1 MADMSDPDD
10 FKKRTLDHHFE
21 QYLAFTRL
29 ILSLSTGSFS
39 LIAALSGNLLSSAQ
53 YVLLA
58 KVSLPLL
65 LVSMLSGVLVQ
76 YRVVYRPLHDL
87 EKFDKLQQEALS
99 KGETETPILFRKLPS
114 FVEQVAFRIQIGSFV
129 LAFVLLS
136 AYAVLWAQSP

>member
-1 MADMSDPDD
+1 MSDPDD
-10 FKKRTLDHHFE
+10 FRKRTLDHHFE

-39 LIAALSGNLLSSAQ
+39 LMAALSGNLLSSAQ

-76 YRVVYRPLHDL
+76 YRVVYRPLRDL
-87 EKFDKLQQEALS
+87 EKFDKLRQEALS
-99 KGETETPILFRKLPS
+99 KGETKTPILFRKLPS

-136 AYAVLWAQSP
+136 AYAVLWVQSP